1 MKRKAAMMLMMGNRD
16 GYEMESRF
24 RDRRGYPHYENGRFA
39 PRNEYVAGDVPAYTV
54 NNYWLKEDDNSVDS
68 RYPYYAPTSRKRR
81 YFIESDDDINS
92 RGTVYPNM
100 TYNEPRRRI
109 GFGNR
114 NEFDSNYDMNATYS
128 QMDEMDYKPPKHQ
141 MGFGRSTKA
150 RKEFDEDTA
159 KEWTRTMKN
168 ADGSRGAHWT
178 MDQTT
183 QVMRQ
188 YNINCDPV
196 EFFTV
201 MNIIYSD
208 YSSVLK
214 KFGANSVEVYANLAK
229 AWLEDEDAVPDKL
242 QTYYE
247 CIVK

>member
-1 MKRKAAMMLMMGNRD
+1 MKRKAAMMLMMGNRND
-16 GYEMESRF
+16 YEMESRF
-24 RDRRGYPHYENGRFA
+24 RDRRGLPHYDNGRFA
-39 PRNEYVAGDVPAYTV
+39 PRSQYDAGDGYGYTV

-68 RYPYYAPTSRKRR
+68 RYPYYAPMSRKRR
-81 YFIESDDDINS
+81 YFIESDDDIMD
-92 RGTVYPNM
+92 RGVTYPSM
-100 TYNEPRRRI
+100 AYREPRRRI

-114 NEFDSNYDMNATYS
+114 NEMDADYNMNATYS
-128 QMDEMDYKPPKHQ
+128 QMDETDYKPTKHQ
-141 MGFGRSTKA
+141 MGFGRSEKA
-150 RKEFDEDTA
+150 EKVFDESTA
-159 KEWTRTMKN
+159 REWARTMKN

-196 EFFTV
+196 EFYAV
-201 MNIIYSD
+201 MNSIYSD
-208 YSSVLK
+208 YSAVLK

-229 AWLEDEDAVPDKL
+229 AWLEDEDAVPNKL
-242 QTYYE
+242 EAYYN